1 VVTHSNLDLATFRE
15 TRDQSRH
22 QSEVSEG
29 GDMTTKTAAVL
40 TIALCLMSAAAL
52 TGQEPITK
60 AQSVSATATI
70 QAIDS
75 TARTITLRSES
86 GGEDTYKVGPAVERF
101 NELKVGDTV
110 KMTYT
115 ESLVFQIRKAGEK
128 PGAATMDASVNR
140 GEGALPSG
148 TIGVQEKMT
157 VTIKA
162 IDPDVPSITVTTPD
176 NRTVTRK
183 VDDKKNLEGVQVG
196 DLIDITYTRA
206 LVTSI
211 ERQQ

>member
-1 VVTHSNLDLATFRE
+1 
-15 TRDQSRH
+15 
-22 QSEVSEG
+22 
-29 GDMTTKTAAVL
+29 
-40 TIALCLMSAAAL
+40 
-52 TGQEPITK
+52 
-60 AQSVSATATI
+60 
-70 QAIDS
+70 
-75 TARTITLRSES
+75 
-86 GGEDTYKVGPAVERF
+86 
-101 NELKVGDTV
+101 
-110 KMTYT
+110 
-115 ESLVFQIRKAGEK
+115 
-128 PGAATMDASVNR
+128 MDASVNR

>member
-1 VVTHSNLDLATFRE
+1 MN
-15 TRDQSRH
+15 
-22 QSEVSEG
+22 
-29 GDMTTKTAAVL
+29 TKTAAVL
-40 TIALCLMSAAAL
+40 TMALCLMSAAAL
-52 TGQEPITK
+52 SGQEPITK

-75 TARTITLRSES
+75 TARAITLRSES
-86 GGEDTYKVGPAVERF
+86 GDEDAYKVGPAVERF

-115 ESLVFQIRKAGEK
+115 ESLVFQIRKSGEK